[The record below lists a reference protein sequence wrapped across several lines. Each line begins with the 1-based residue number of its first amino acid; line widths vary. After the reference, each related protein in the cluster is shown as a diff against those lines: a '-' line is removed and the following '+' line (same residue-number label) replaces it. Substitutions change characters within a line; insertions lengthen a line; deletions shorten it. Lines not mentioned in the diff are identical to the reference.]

1 MSLTNPRYLGGYW
14 LAICL
19 LLLVALGK
27 LLPESRLN
35 NSVLS
40 LLPVNISQHLP
51 AEIYQA
57 FTDRLDRQVVWMIAG
72 EDTHHRPLAN
82 NWLVT
87 LRQIPE
93 LASLQGPMTAAQQQQ
108 WGGFFVKYRNSN
120 IDELTRQRLAN
131 GGERQVQWVLSQLY
145 STFSGVSGQE
155 LRHDPLMLIRGAQ
168 LNLAE
173 AGSALTLSDGWL
185 TARDAQGKRWYFLH
199 GEIGGSQ
206 GGMAENHRLVEDIN
220 RITADFIKQNPSAKI
235 LTRGTLF
242 YSDHASE
249 QAKSDMQHL
258 GTTTLVGLVLLILWI
273 FRSLRPLFITVL
285 SISIGALAGGVV
297 VLTIWH
303 EIHLMTVV
311 MSMSII
317 GISADYSLYYLCERR
332 VFGRES
338 TPWQS
343 LTKVGRTLLLAVTT
357 TVIAYGIML
366 LAPFPGIQQMAA
378 FSIAGLSA
386 SCLTVYCWHPWLS
399 RGLPT
404 HTLPFSTRFLQW
416 ITLWRHNRWVRYG
429 IPTALTLFSAIGL
442 TQLRVDDDI
451 SQLQTLPPSLV
462 AQEKAMA
469 AMTQQSSDQKWFVV
483 YGATP
488 EIMLNRLAA
497 LRPALR
503 QAQHQRLLGQ
513 WRALPLNALAQ
524 QTKDQQ
530 LIKQA
535 APLIEQRLKAIGISD
550 AQVDT
555 SLLPLTPDEWLNSPV
570 SEGWRLLWFQLK
582 DGTTASLV
590 PVSGVIDS
598 QKMSAIAAQ
607 LPGIVWIDRKA
618 SFDDLFSH
626 YRQLISGLIIVAL
639 IVIAISAMV
648 RQGWKQGLTTL
659 VPSILSL
666 TCGLASLALRGE
678 PITLFSILALN
689 LVLGIGINY
698 TLFFGNPR
706 GTPVISLQAIT
717 LALVTTLLTL
727 GMLLFSSTQAI
738 SSFGTVLC
746 SGILVAWLLSP
757 LAMPSRRKRKKS

>member
-1 MSLTNPRYLGGYW
+1 MTLTNPRYLGGYW

-40 LLPVNISQHLP
+40 LLPANISQHLP

-72 EDTHHRPLAN
+72 EDAQQHPLAD
-82 NWLVT
+82 NWLAT

-108 WGGFFVKYRNSN
+108 WGSFFVKYRNSN

-145 STFSGVSGQE
+145 SAFSGVSGQE

-185 TARDAQGKRWYFLH
+185 TARDALGKRWYFLH

-220 RITADFIKQNPSAKI
+220 RITANFVKQNPSAKI

-297 VLTIWH
+297 VLAIWH
-303 EIHLMTVV
+303 EVHLMTIV

-338 TPWQS
+338 SPWQS
-343 LTKVGRTLLLAVTT
+343 LDKVGRTLLLAVTT

-404 HTLPFSTRFLQW
+404 NTLPFSTLFLQW

-429 IPTALTLFSAIGL
+429 IPAALAILSAIGL

-451 SQLQTLPPSLV
+451 SQLQALPSSLV

-469 AMTQQSSDQKWFVV
+469 ALTQQSSDQKWFVV

-503 QAQHQRLLGQ
+503 EAQHQHLLEQ

-524 QTKDQQ
+524 QAKDQQ

-550 AQVDT
+550 VQVDT
-555 SLLPLTPDEWLNSPV
+555 SLLPLAPDEWLHSPV

-590 PVSGVIDS
+590 PVSGVINS

-607 LPGIVWIDRKA
+607 LPGVVWIDRKA

-639 IVIAISAMV
+639 IVIAVSAMV

-757 LAMPSRRKRKKS
+757 LAMPSRRKRKKT